1 MALQTIINKA
11 ESIEFDRRR
20 VIGIQTSRNEITYRN
35 ETVTK
40 NPWRLKVKFPAYLPY
55 ATNRDLIEAIDY
67 LDRRNSE
74 TVTFSANAGLSWLCA
89 YQGSM
94 SSTQLSS
101 LVVSNFVNDQLTI
114 GGLPTVDNNFLANR
128 VMFKAGDFISVNGF
142 PFPFTVVETVLRGSG
157 STITVKTHRPKILT
171 SEFVNGNAI
180 KVGNAVEF
188 KVVCT
193 NTPTYT
199 IVAGRYIQFNG
210 DFQLIE
216 DVGAA

>member
-40 NPWRLKVKFPAYLPY
+40 NPWRMNVNFSALLPY
-55 ATNRDLIEAIDY
+55 AENRDLIEAIDY
-67 LDRRNSE
+67 LDRRSSE
-74 TVTFSANAGLSWLCA
+74 VITFSSNAGLSWLCA

-94 SSTQLSS
+94 SAGQLSS

-114 GGLPTVDNNFLANR
+114 GGLPTVDNNFTSNR

-142 PFPFTVVETVLRGSG
+142 PFPFTVVETVLRGTG
-157 STITVKTHRPKILT
+157 STITVKTHRPNILT

-180 KVGNAVEF
+180 KVGNSVEF
-188 KVVCT
+188 KMICV
-193 NTPTYT
+193 NLPTYT
-199 IVAGRYIQFNG
+199 IVAGRHIQFNSN
-210 DFQLIE
+210 FQLIE